1 MEHLKYTPDMA
12 RDWKNAIIT
21 PEGYLK
27 KRVLDSMNAS
37 QLESKLWL
45 VETLIELDIEPKRV
59 ALLAGWFA
67 QYIVPLLFDNFRGCE
82 WVENFEIDHDVSP
95 ISYKFNKRY
104 KDKNI
109 YKINMRN
116 VMMKPMRMMPNP
128 NLPVKPE
135 DIFDVVINCSCEH
148 MFPMRRFRELNKKLS
163 GNPIY
168 VLQST
173 NEDKYEDHI
182 NCVSGPEELAEQAEL
197 TNVVYSGTKVLDNG
211 MNRFMVIGR

>member
-109 YKINMRN
+109 YKRDMNERYHG
-116 VMMKPMRMMPNP
+116 KP
-128 NLPVKPE
+128 L
-135 DIFDVVINCSCEH
+135 
-148 MFPMRRFRELNKKLS
+148 
-163 GNPIY
+163 Y
-168 VLQST
+168 VLQSSNAT
-173 NEDKYEDHI
+173 QHDDHI
-182 NCVSGPEELAEQAEL
+182 NCVESEDELIQQSRMSTVL
-197 TNVVYSGTKVLDNG
+197 YSGSKILSNEST
-211 MNRFMVIGR
+211 RFMVIGQ